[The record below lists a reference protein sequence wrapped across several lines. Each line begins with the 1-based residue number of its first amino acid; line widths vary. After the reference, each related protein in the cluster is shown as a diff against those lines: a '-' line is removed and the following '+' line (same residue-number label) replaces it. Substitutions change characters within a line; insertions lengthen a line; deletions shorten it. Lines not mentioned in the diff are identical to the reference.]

1 MNTKHKLILEVNEI
15 KKQMELKMKR
25 IKEIDSFSETELME

>member
-25 IKEIDSFSETELME
+25 IKEIDSFSETELM